1 MSSSFVRSYPK
12 NASSMRHIEYKTKR
26 KLMVRTMVK
35 STRNAVVPPLP
46 RACSV
51 KQNVASRYQ
60 QIDVDTAISAARSPR
75 PRVSETPEV
84 SCGALSRLR
93 RSGKKRPAAPGWLAM
108 SEGLM
113 MTSARLHLYV
123 PSALTC
129 APSVVQAAGLR
140 GDDLVAQHHLA
151 VGLAR
156 GALRERP

>member
-1 MSSSFVRSYPK
+1 
-12 NASSMRHIEYKTKR
+12 
-26 KLMVRTMVK
+26 MVRTMVK

-93 RSGKKRPAAPGWLAM
+93 RSGKKRPGRARMVGHVGRLDDDLGAAAPVRAIGADLCAIGGAGR
-108 SEGLM
+108 SDVREGNVL
-113 MTSARLHLYV
+113 TIDRPRLKPLV
-123 PSALTC
+123 DGAQQVI
-129 APSVVQAAGLR
+129 APEKGSKAIDVAAPR
-140 GDDLVAQHHLA
+140 A
-151 VGLAR
+151 VLWEFGK
-156 GALRERP
+156 